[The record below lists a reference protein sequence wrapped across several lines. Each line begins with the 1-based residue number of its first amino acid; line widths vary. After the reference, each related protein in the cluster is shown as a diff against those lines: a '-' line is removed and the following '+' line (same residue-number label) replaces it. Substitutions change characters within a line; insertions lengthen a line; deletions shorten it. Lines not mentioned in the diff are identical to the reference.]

1 MGTFQHIIISR
12 QDIAF
17 FNNTGRFL
25 FIHVEQFEKHIMVRQ
40 FITVHRLLILI
51 FMPYITVSHA
61 VRPYQVI
68 DIILFLYVHGDTL
81 QTVSDFH
88 GHRMLIDTADLLEI
102 SELRDFHAVQPHFP
116 TDPPGAERGRL
127 PVILDK
133 ADIMLLRHDPQ
144 LPQRLQIDFLNI
156 IGRRFH
162 DDLKLVVLIQTVWI
176 IAVTSVIRTAGR
188 FHIRHIPRLRPDS
201 SEKRR
206 RIHRP
211 RPFLYIIRLLQY
223 AAPRRPELLERQNN
237 LLKSHMSSCK

>member
-1 MGTFQHIIISR
+1 
-12 QDIAF
+12 
-17 FNNTGRFL
+17 
-25 FIHVEQFEKHIMVRQ
+25 
-40 FITVHRLLILI
+40 
-51 FMPYITVSHA
+51 
-61 VRPYQVI
+61 
-68 DIILFLYVHGDTL
+68 
-81 QTVSDFH
+81 
-88 GHRMLIDTADLLEI
+88 MLIDTADLLEI
-102 SELRDFHAVQPHFP
+102 SELRDFHSVQPHFP

-162 DDLKLVVLIQTVWI
+162 DDLKLMVLIQTVRI
-176 IAVTSVIRTAGR
+176 IAVTSVIRAAGR
-188 FHIRHIPRLRPDS
+188 FHIRHIPRLRPDG

-223 AAPRRPELLERQNN
+223 TAPRRPELLERQNN